1 MKASRKWSSMTK
13 SNVNRGS
20 EKLLVNDIH
29 KAKTILKNIN
39 WNFYQRSTLSPHE
52 VHPFDCRKHHW
63 FPATFVP
70 EIPFTLI
77 EVLTL
82 PNAIVYDPFAGI
94 GTTYFQALLL
104 NRKPITTEICR
115 VSIEYM
121 RSLFILFNP
130 EITFDSLKEDLKEM
144 LKDFNQH
151 KDYTPN
157 GSENALIDKLRPW
170 YSEKTLK
177 QLSFLF
183 LKEASC
189 SDKVMKAT
197 MRIPISAI
205 LQTASSQDRGWGCI
219 ADNVLPKQK
228 QVKDK
233 EVFDLFNKR
242 VNTLLKDISEH
253 LKYVMPDYNR
263 LYKELSEKQTIF
275 YEDARKYETI
285 PDNFVDLV
293 VTSPPYPN
301 MTDYVTSQRLS
312 YYFLGCDVTDKNRL
326 IDPNLEIGARSRRR
340 RKDSIDRYLED
351 MQRANE
357 VISQKIKSGGYA
369 CYVMPVFNVDNEN
382 NRNRKRIV
390 QKVLFSMDECGLIM
404 EGEYER
410 ILPTIRRSHNIK
422 WTSLERE
429 KIYLFRKV

>member
-1 MKASRKWSSMTK
+1 MTK
-13 SNVNRGS
+13 SNVNRGR

-39 WNFYQRSTLSPHE
+39 WNFYQRSTFSPHE
-52 VHPFDCRKHHW
+52 VHPFNCRRHHW
-63 FPATFVP
+63 YPATFVP

-82 PNAIVYDPFAGI
+82 PNAVVYDPFAGI

-104 NRKPITTEICR
+104 NRKPIATEICS
-115 VSIEYM
+115 VAVEYM

-130 EITFDSLKEDLKEM
+130 EITFDRLKWDFKEM
-144 LKDFNQH
+144 RNDFNPR
-151 KDYTPN
+151 KDYTSNVPKN
-157 GSENALIDKLRPW
+157 VLIDKLRPW
-170 YSEKTLK
+170 YSEYTLK

-183 LKEASC
+183 IKEASC
-189 SDKVMKAT
+189 SDKAMKAA
-197 MRIPISAI
+197 MQISISAI
-205 LQTASSQDRGWGCI
+205 LKTVSSQDRGWGCI

-233 EVFDLFNKR
+233 EVFDLFNKQ
-242 VNTLLKDISEH
+242 VNRLLKDISEY
-253 LKYVMPDYNR
+253 LKYVMYGYDS

-275 YEDARKYETI
+275 HEDVRECKEI
-285 PDNFVDLV
+285 PNNFVDLV

-312 YYFLGCDVTDKNRL
+312 YYFLGFDLTDR
-326 IDPNLEIGARSRRR
+326 DLEIGARSRRA
-340 RKDSIDRYLED
+340 RKDSIDRYLEV

-357 VISQKIKSGGYA
+357 VTSQKIKSGGYA
-369 CYVMPVFNVDNEN
+369 CYVMPAFNVDNKN
-382 NRNRKRIV
+382 NSNRRRIV
-390 QKVLFSMDECGLIM
+390 QKVLSSMDEYDLIK
-404 EGEYER
+404 EEEYER

-422 WTSLERE
+422 WASLERE